1 LNESKPIYITTGPPN
16 GPVLFCMLA
25 AVDCHRL

>member
-1 LNESKPIYITTGPPN
+1 MIIITYYWPAN

-25 AVDCHRL
+25 SVGVCRRP